1 MPNEQLRRD
10 EVCEI
15 TSSRDRNYWLCTGS
29 VYDLC
34 YKITCD
40 FTVYNNPVNSI
51 RRACEQSRWSVA
63 AGGGVQGGPHG
74 GEGVSGDPAE
84 AGGMRRKPSGGRGI
98 EEGSVGARPGNTAVE
113 GHAGSSVRTLSP
125 RVLHGEGR
133 SGRPRWDSSRRW
145 GRSTYQSHV
154 TGGDAFEGG
163 KDGGRDICGAS
174 APRCHAARFPVQ
186 LHLR

>member
-133 SGRPRWDSSRRW
+133 SGRPPSVEQLQAVE
-145 GRSTYQSHV
+145 TIEILV
-154 TGGDAFEGG
+154 
-163 KDGGRDICGAS
+163 
-174 APRCHAARFPVQ
+174 PRHEWRCFWRGQGHLWSFHPCRAARFPAQ
-186 LHLR
+186 LHSP